1 MKLTDKELNV
11 IKMRFGIGDVE
22 PMTLEQIGN
31 VLGVTRE
38 RVRQIESKVLNKL
51 RRSPEVHSLRD
62 FLD

>member
-1 MKLTDKELNV
+1 MKLTGKELDV

-38 RVRQIESKVLNKL
+38 RVRQIESKVLAKL
-51 RRSPEVHSLRD
+51 RRSPDVQGLRD
-62 FLD
+62 FLE

>member
-1 MKLTDKELNV
+1 MRLSDKELEV

-38 RVRQIESKVLNKL
+38 RVRQIESKVLRKL
-51 RRSPEVHSLRD
+51 RASPDAQALRA
-62 FLD
+62 FLE